1 MNLKQRALRGATW
14 AVAGGNA
21 SQLLAFV
28 MFVAI
33 SRVVGPEAFGTVA
46 IAIAIVELCR
56 PLASE
61 AIVGNLVA
69 RGRFDDE
76 TFNAGFVLCLGLAVL
91 TCSIL
96 ALAAPLFAWM
106 FHAPQLRT
114 VLPQIALLLVFYA
127 ASRVHEAYLTLELRF
142 DSLAV
147 RSVTAALIGGGVG
160 IAAAYSGLGVEALV
174 LQQWAAALASVV
186 LLWIACRWRPRFRFS
201 RGAMGE
207 LVRSSAT
214 LAPAGVVSQ
223 LSIMIDALA
232 VATFSGPVA
241 SGIYNL
247 GKRMRLALVL
257 GLSGALDRVS
267 LPTFARVKTDA
278 AQLARTLETALRLST
293 VVAFPVFLG
302 VAAIA
307 PELIAIF
314 LGPEWA
320 DAALPMALLLVGG
333 AVAMTTHY
341 FDNVMLVMERRRWI
355 AAIRLGM
362 LLLLIGALMAVG
374 RHGPAAA
381 AAAVL
386 GAGLVHNVAAYFAVS
401 RITPAPLRT
410 YVVSVIV
417 PFGISLAMLLLLTLL
432 REAAFISHMGS
443 FARMASFIAMG
454 VVFYAGMTWM
464 IARPAARAVI
474 SAART
479 VLAT

>member
-69 RGRFDDE
+69 RGRFDDD
-76 TFNAGFVLCLGLAVL
+76 TFNAGFALCLALAVV
-91 TCSIL
+91 TCAIL

-106 FHAPQLRT
+106 FHAPQLRA

-127 ASRVHEAYLTLELRF
+127 GCRVQEAYLTLELRF
-142 DSLAV
+142 DALAL
-147 RSVTAALIGGGVG
+147 RSVAAALIGGGVG
-160 IAAAYSGLGVEALV
+160 IAAAYSGMGVGALV
-174 LQQWAAALASVV
+174 LQQWTAAITSLV
-186 LLWIACRWRPRFRFS
+186 LLWIACPWRPRLRFP
-201 RGAMGE
+201 RQA
-207 LVRSSAT
+207 LTDLARSSAT

-223 LSIMIDALA
+223 LSILIDALA

-247 GKRMRLALVL
+247 GKRMRLALAL

-267 LPTFARVKTDA
+267 LPTFARVKTDT

-302 VAAIA
+302 VAAIG
-307 PELIAIF
+307 PELIALF

-320 DAALPMALLLVGG
+320 GAALPMALLLVGG
-333 AVAMTTHY
+333 AVALTTHY

-355 AAIRLGM
+355 AALRLGM
-362 LLLLIGALMAVG
+362 LLLLIGALIAVG

-381 AAAVL
+381 ASAAL
-386 GAGLVHNVAAYFAVS
+386 AAGLAHNVAAYFAVS

-410 YVVSVIV
+410 YIVGVIV
-417 PFGISLAMLLLLTLL
+417 PLGISLAMLLLLTLL
-432 REAAFISHMGS
+432 REAAFISHLS
-443 FARMASFIAMG
+443 AVVRMTSFITVG
-454 VVFYAGMTWM
+454 VVFYAGVTWM